1 MSGNEIISNFKIVF
15 NLYLFVK
22 TTVYININKLLLISY
37 DLIITQ
43 IMVC

>member
-1 MSGNEIISNFKIVF
+1 MSGNEIISAFIVL